1 MRTWDRLSA
10 TFVRGLKR
18 PGKYYDGG
26 GLMLQATSTRAKDVV
41 TKTWLFRYQLDHRER
56 QMGLGSARVVSLA
69 EARAK
74 ANDARKLLAAG
85 IDPLTAR
92 NAERMATRAA
102 EARRATFRQCLE
114 GFLDSHGEGW
124 RSKHLAQWRNSM
136 STYCKLIDD
145 VAVADID
152 AGMVLRVIEPGWRR
166 APEPMDRV
174 RRRIGEV
181 LGYAEVRGLRP
192 PGPLPTRWKN
202 HLDKLL
208 PHPRTLKPV
217 QHHAAMAYAAAP
229 SLFARLAAS
238 DAIPEQ
244 CLAFTMLTTVRSA
257 EARGAKWSEF
267 DLKAKTWTVPP
278 ERMKRKRPHRVPLSA
293 EALALIE
300 RLPRKDDYLFT
311 VNGNGKPIV
320 AMSLRKALARH
331 AGEGLT
337 VHGLRSSF
345 RTWADERTNFPRE
358 IKEVA
363 LAHAIGDA
371 TEAAY
376 ARSDLIEKRRK
387 LMQAWATFLTAPSV
401 RDTTRVVS
409 LSGGRRHA

>member
-26 GLMLQATSTRAKDVV
+26 GLMLQAATTKANGV
-41 TKTWLFRYQLDHRER
+41 TKAWLFRYQIDHRER
-56 QMGLGSARVVSLA
+56 HMGLGSARVVTLA

-74 ANDARKLLAAG
+74 ANEARKLLAAG

-92 NAERMATRAA
+92 DAERMAARAA
-102 EARRATFRQCLE
+102 ALRRATFRQCLE
-114 GFLDSHGEGW
+114 GFLDSHGDRW
-124 RSKHLAQWRNSM
+124 RAKHLAQWRNSM
-136 STYCKLIDD
+136 RTYCKLIDD

-152 AGMVLRVIEPGWRR
+152 VGMVLRVIEPDWKR
-166 APEPMDRV
+166 APETMDRV

-202 HLDKLL
+202 HLDKML

-217 QHHAAMAYAAAP
+217 QHHAAMAYADVP
-229 SLFARLAAS
+229 GLFSRLIAS

-244 CLAFTMLTTVRSA
+244 CLAFTILTVVRSA
-257 EARGAKWSEF
+257 EARGARWDEF
-267 DLKAKTWTVPP
+267 DFKAKIWTVPP
-278 ERMKRKRPHRVPLSA
+278 ARMKRGRPHRIPLST

-300 RLPRKDDYLFT
+300 RLSRNGEHLFT
-311 VNGNGKPIV
+311 VNDGKPIV
-320 AMSLRKALARH
+320 GMSLRKALARH
-331 AGEGLT
+331 AGEGST

-345 RTWADERTNFPRE
+345 RTWADERTNFQRE

-371 TEAAY
+371 TQAAY
-376 ARSDLIEKRRK
+376 ARSDVLEKRRK
-387 LMQAWATFLTAPSV
+387 LMEAWATFLTAPPISEAG
-401 RDTTRVVS
+401 RVV
-409 LSGGRRHA
+409 LLRRGHRHG